1 MSYQLWRKHIMNT
14 SLNITAFNY
23 QNEIKM
29 ANTLFDQDEDAGETL
44 FKKAS
49 AKNKSQKKMTE
60 LLNGI
65 RYDVL
70 AVSLI
75 EVALAH
81 PEGKNL
87 VETMFYAFINTL
99 NSAHNID
106 LRNKASFDFFQN
118 LKDNIENFHAPVI
131 DIQDYKIAGFKDPN
145 EFERLANLA
154 DLFKEIGSLNEASPV
169 FASALLKLHPTHQ
182 QAFVRSFRNAM
193 VEITARHHIHA
204 ESVDPELLAIATY
217 AASCGQSI
225 TFPYI

>member
-1 MSYQLWRKHIMNT
+1 MSYQLWRKPIMNT

-75 EVALAH
+75 EVALSH

-106 LRNKASFDFFQN
+106 LRNKASFDFF
-118 LKDNIENFHAPVI
+118 
-131 DIQDYKIAGFKDPN
+131 
-145 EFERLANLA
+145 
-154 DLFKEIGSLNEASPV
+154 
-169 FASALLKLHPTHQ
+169 
-182 QAFVRSFRNAM
+182 
-193 VEITARHHIHA
+193 
-204 ESVDPELLAIATY
+204 
-217 AASCGQSI
+217 
-225 TFPYI
+225 